1 MTSQHRKN
9 TRKGSIEA
17 KTRTDKPAK
26 GLKKGTMTA
35 VPPGREPQN
44 LVSPQENPWITS
56 LSQNTWRPKGRKED

>member
-1 MTSQHRKN
+1 MTSQHRKK